1 MLMYAGIR
9 RYQMAPKLSAVISR
23 QLKEGLSPLLRE
35 LPGFVAYY
43 VVDTGDGV
51 LLTVRIFENQAG
63 VEDFDKIAM
72 GWATQNL
79 EAFVSDIAES
89 APELLGSVPNL
100 LVELEEEF
108 LGTAYGE
115 AKELSSREVRHQHP
129 RGSREGAGGG
139 PSEPSE
145 PANAE
150 EDLQLL
156 SVDEVCKVLGM
167 GKSWVYR
174 MLRSGEVPSVKLG
187 GSVKVMRTDLEEFLL
202 NNRRYKPEDKE

>member
-1 MLMYAGIR
+1 MYAGIR

-35 LPGFVAYY
+35 VPGFIAYY

-51 LLTVRIFENQAG
+51 LLTVRIFEEQAG

-89 APELLGSVPNL
+89 APELLDNVPNL

-115 AKELSSREVRHQHP
+115 TKELYSREVRHQHL
-129 RGSREGAGGG
+129 RDSRAGGG
-139 PSEPSE
+139 HSE

-187 GSVKVMRTDLEEFLL
+187 GSVKVMRADLEEFLL
-202 NNRRYKPEDKE
+202 KHRRYKPQDKE